1 MSSPSGRRAP
11 ARGGRPGAPNGPGRS
26 ARSRAAAPSR
36 TAARATRPEPTRTAQ
51 ARPTAARSRPAKA
64 RPRFTGRAAI
74 LVLVLAVLAV
84 SYASSLRAYLVQ
96 RSHIQGLQQDNQ
108 DDQRTID
115 AQEREVALW
124 QDSTYL
130 ETQARERLGM
140 VMPGETPYVVLKGGQ
155 PLEAE
160 GTLSDPDSGE
170 PTAPVAWW
178 NDTWDSVLVAGNP
191 PKRTDPL
198 PATRIDDPEG
208 APSE

>member
-1 MSSPSGRRAP
+1 MSSSSGRRTP
-11 ARGGRPGAPNGPGRS
+11 ARGGRPGGRNGPGRS
-26 ARSRAAAPSR
+26 GTSRAAAPSR
-36 TAARATRPEPTRTAQ
+36 TAARSARPEPTRTAPS
-51 ARPTAARSRPAKA
+51 RPTVTRS

-96 RSHIQGLQQDNQ
+96 RSHIQGLQQDNR

-124 QDSTYL
+124 KNSTYL

-140 VMPGETPYVVLKGGQ
+140 VMPGETPYVVLKDGQ
-155 PLEAE
+155 PLETE
-160 GTLSDPDSGE
+160 STLSDPGTGE
-170 PTAPVAWW
+170 PAAPVAWW
-178 NDTWDSVLVAGNP
+178 GDTWDSVLVAGNP

-198 PATRIDDPEG
+198 PATRIEDPEG